1 MTRGAW
7 TITRLTFK
15 MHRFEVALAVGAM
28 LLVTAAAAW
37 FILQMGKVTI
47 PPGCGPGLD
56 DEVCA
61 DALRTFRRAANESS
75 LLRGRFQMVF
85 GAGIGVVLGT
95 PIVARELELRTTL
108 LAWSLSA
115 RRLLWFSQRLLPM
128 LMVLLVGMAVVLISG
143 VMLDEATTMREQRE
157 TLATLG
163 GQPAILFAQAVMAF
177 GVALVVGALL
187 GRTVSALILSGMLLG
202 AVLLFGVPAAQQ
214 RALEQQL
221 QLWSEPYDAAAG
233 AFVETGAVFVVAS
246 TRLIA
251 DGESYPRLKQLL
263 ELVPPDVDPDAWM
276 AEHALRERYVV
287 PLSSY
292 QLVATGSLALTLLA
306 GVGSIAAAYVV
317 VSRRRPM

>member
-1 MTRGAW
+1 MTREAW

-15 MHRFEVALAVGAM
+15 MHRFEVALAVAAM
-28 LLVTAAAAW
+28 VLITAAAAW

-47 PPGCGPGLD
+47 PVGCVHGLD
-56 DEVCA
+56 DDVCRE
-61 DALRTFRRAANESS
+61 ALRTFRQAADESS

-115 RRLLWFSQRLLPM
+115 RRLLWFCQRLLPM
-128 LMVLLVGMAVVLISG
+128 LLVLLVGMAVVVISG
-143 VMLDEATTMREQRE
+143 IMLDEVTTLREQRE

-163 GQPAILFAQAVMAF
+163 GQPGILFAQAVMAF
-177 GVALVVGALL
+177 GVALLVGALL
-187 GRTVSALILSGMLLG
+187 GRTVPALILSGMLLG

-221 QLWSEPYDAAAG
+221 QWWSEPYDAATG
-233 AFVETGAVFVVAS
+233 AFVETGDTFVVAS
-246 TRLIA
+246 TRLVA
-251 DGESYPRLKQLL
+251 EGGSYPREKELL
-263 ELVPPDVDPDAWM
+263 EIIPPGVDPGAWM
-276 AEHALRERYVV
+276 AEHVVRERYVV

-292 QLVATGSLALTLLA
+292 QLVATGGLVLTLLV